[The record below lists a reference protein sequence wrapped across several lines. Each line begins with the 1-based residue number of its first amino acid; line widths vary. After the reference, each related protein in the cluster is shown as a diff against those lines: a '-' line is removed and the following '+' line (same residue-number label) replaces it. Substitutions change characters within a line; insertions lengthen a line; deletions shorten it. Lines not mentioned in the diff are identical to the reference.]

1 MFIMARKPRTV
12 SVYNRIEE
20 KRLEINNAELV
31 LAKLNEE
38 LQTLYDE
45 RDQIEMETLFK
56 RMREN
61 GLTLDKAIELLQNK

>member
-1 MFIMARKPRTV
+1 MARKPRTV

-20 KRLEINNAELV
+20 KKLEINNAELV
-31 LAKLNEE
+31 LAKLNKE

>member
-1 MFIMARKPRTV
+1 MARKPRTV